1 MNLPKTL
8 LRSTRSARRSA
19 GRAAAIASLALVSAC
34 ALLSKSEP
42 NVPRYFSPETSSA
55 PPAGTASAQAS
66 GLELRLGVVKADGYI
81 QDKIVHRDSAYEVG
95 YYEERLWTDKPD
107 AYVRRALARALFDVR
122 GVREVVSGV
131 GTTLDVD
138 VVAFEE
144 VMKPQ
149 HVGRI
154 ALTYVLYDDRV
165 VRLSRSIAVERPIPD
180 AKGDAAAEVAVQAM
194 AEALSAAVDG
204 IADATVTELRAEAAP
219 SKPAP

>member
-1 MNLPKTL
+1 MNLSKIL
-8 LRSTRSARRSA
+8 CQAA
-19 GRAAAIASLALVSAC
+19 GRAAGIATVAGLTSASAC

-42 NVPRYFSPETSSA
+42 NVPRYFSPETSVA
-55 PPAGTASAQAS
+55 PAAGTASAQAS

-95 YYEERLWTDKPD
+95 YYDERLWTDKPE
-107 AYVRRALARALFDVR
+107 AYVRRALARDLFDRR

-144 VMKPQ
+144 VMAPQ

-154 ALTYVLYDDRV
+154 ELNYVLYDDRI
-165 VRLSRSIAVERPIPD
+165 VRLSRSITVERPI
-180 AKGDAAAEVAVQAM
+180 AEKKGDAMAGAAVEAM

-204 IADATVTELRAEAAP
+204 VADATVAELRTEASP
-219 SKPAP
+219 TKPVP